1 MRMKRESRIQIAV
14 FGRAHAN
21 EWERSGNPASFAK
34 ATAAKEFRIVGR
46 AGFSLLEL
54 IVVIGVIAI
63 LVGILF
69 PAVSSARAKA
79 REREATA
86 TMRALENA
94 IMVYHADNGKWPI
107 NDDNFQ
113 NTGGTLL
120 LSQHQAFITELV
132 KPNSGGVPYWETPG
146 CVTNWSKKPPVPFT
160 IIISVTNNTV
170 TVQ

>member
-1 MRMKRESRIQIAV
+1 MRKKRD
-14 FGRAHAN
+14 
-21 EWERSGNPASFAK
+21 SGDA
-34 ATAAKEFRIVGR
+34 GR

-94 IMVYHADNGKWPI
+94 IMVYHADKGEWPGDVTLQSKEGTLTSTEHQRLI
-107 NDDNFQ
+107 NDYLTF
-113 NTGGTLL
+113 
-120 LSQHQAFITELV
+120 
-132 KPNSGGVPYWETPG
+132 PNSGGQPYWDTKG
-146 CVTNWSKKPPVPFT
+146 CVTNWSKKPPVPFS
-160 IIISVTNNTV
+160 IKISVTNNTV

>member
-1 MRMKRESRIQIAV
+1 MNKERDSRMRE
-14 FGRAHAN
+14 
-21 EWERSGNPASFAK
+21 
-34 ATAAKEFRIVGR
+34 R

-94 IMVYHADNGKWPI
+94 IMVYHADNGKWPVA
-107 NDDNFQ
+107 DALQ
-113 NTGGTLL
+113 SMEGTLT
-120 LSQHQAFITELV
+120 SAQHLTLINNYLTL
-132 KPNSGGVPYWETPG
+132 PNSGGQPYWDTKG
-146 CVTNWSKKPPVPFT
+146 CVTNWSKKPPVPFS
-160 IIISVTNNTV
+160 IKISVTNNTV